1 MTTIYH
7 NPRCS
12 KSRAT
17 LAILEQEGIDY
28 FVVEYLKNPP
38 TKKELTDILSKLGV
52 SARSLI
58 RKKEPIYKAE
68 GLDNETLS
76 EKELV
81 SAMVTHP
88 ILIERPIVVANA
100 KAVIG
105 RPPESV
111 LAII

>member
-28 FVVEYLKNPP
+28 SVVEYLKNPP
-38 TKKELTDILSKLGV
+38 TKNELTDILSKLGM
-52 SARSLI
+52 SARTLI
-58 RKKEPIYKAE
+58 RKNEPIYKAE
-68 GLDNETLS
+68 GLDNESLS
-76 EKELV
+76 EKKLV

-88 ILIERPIVVANA
+88 ILMERPIVVANGR
-100 KAVIG
+100 AVIG
-105 RPPESV
+105 RPPESIF
-111 LAII
+111 AII